1 MVKINYNKTNTKS
14 NKAQTNNAQTNNVQI
29 NNCQHVQLGGQAYYD
44 ESNYFLFSPD
54 EPTPDIVQRM
64 RRMHGVAQ
72 QMTDGTFDFVAQPR
86 QKSQSK
92 LIRKLAH
99 GRVSKTKDGAIQLTL
114 KIFADE
120 QINVAEAIMK
130 ESEEAARAI
139 SPTHGPLQSPTP
151 LPLPRREGSS
161 MNRLIIARNRPYPLA
176 PPPVGR
182 GVV

>member
-1 MVKINYNKTNTKS
+1 MIKDINNNANSTSANST
-14 NKAQTNNAQTNNVQI
+14 TNNQI
-29 NNCQHVQLGGQAYYD
+29 NSCQHVQLGGIAFYD
-44 ESNYFLFSPD
+44 ESKYFLFSPD
-54 EPTPDIVQRM
+54 EPVPDVVQRM

-139 SPTHGPLQSPTP
+139 SPTP

-161 MNRLIIARNRPYPLA
+161 MNRLLTIINKQ
-176 PPPVGR
+176 
-182 GVV
+182 

>member
-1 MVKINYNKTNTKS
+1 MVKRATIQRSSRKKLNIMIKDINNNANSTNANSTS
-14 NKAQTNNAQTNNVQI
+14 ANSTTNNQLNS
-29 NNCQHVQLGGQAYYD
+29 CQHVQLGGIAFYD
-44 ESNYFLFSPD
+44 ESKYFLFSPD
-54 EPTPDIVQRM
+54 EPVPDVVQRM

-130 ESEEAARAI
+130 ESEEAARAFI
-139 SPTHGPLQSPTP
+139 SF
-151 LPLPRREGSS
+151 EF
-161 MNRLIIARNRPYPLA
+161 
-176 PPPVGR
+176 
-182 GVV
+182 